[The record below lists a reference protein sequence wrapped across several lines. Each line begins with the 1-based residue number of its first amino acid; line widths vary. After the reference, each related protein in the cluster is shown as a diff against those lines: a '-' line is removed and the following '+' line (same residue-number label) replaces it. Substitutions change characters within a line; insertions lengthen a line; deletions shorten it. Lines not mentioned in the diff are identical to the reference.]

1 VKEEPKVKEEG
12 EELVISPTVENT
24 PEFNPEASEEQV

>member
-1 VKEEPKVKEEG
+1 MKEEPKVKKEG